1 MEILIRECNH
11 RMKNNLNLLLRFIFL
26 EKRFNKDDADKI
38 IENTIGRIESLALL
52 HEKLYNADNLT
63 DVNVAEYLQSLGH
76 ELYSIFDGEGI
87 IQYDSNDYD
96 LILSSEIL
104 IPLSLILSELT
115 INSIKY
121 AFDGFDVDEK
131 VIKVS
136 VDRFGKNL

>member
-1 MEILIRECNH
+1 MFFQDF
-11 RMKNNLNLLLRFIFL
+11 FIC
-26 EKRFNKDDADKI
+26 
-38 IENTIGRIESLALL
+38 
-52 HEKLYNADNLT
+52 
-63 DVNVAEYLQSLGH
+63 
-76 ELYSIFDGEGI
+76 
-87 IQYDSNDYD
+87 IQYFINGKICYGYIHDSNDYD